1 MARKLCSII
10 SLSFLLLVVL
20 VFSSTCYAGVSVEI
34 LSAPPSASAGETIN
48 ITAKISSDEN
58 VNVNGS
64 VYSYIYI
71 YDQNT
76 KATSYA
82 NNKGWSE
89 NSHGFEI
96 GAGESKTISLT
107 NIIKKNVTSGE
118 YTYRIRFKG
127 SNKKDYDDDRNIT
140 ISAQTYQQL
149 TCEAEFIGEY
159 CKSGAIYQKY
169 RQNNCSQIE
178 KKIETCA
185 FGCDGRV
192 CKNST
197 NSTDKTIISNAT
209 TSNSTTTNYSAN
221 STTNNTNNTLASNN
235 TNSNNQTSNNRTTN
249 ASEQHLAE
257 QKTTQEAP
265 LPLDQPTESD
275 KPLVDIH
282 QISALFLLEKNLS
295 LIGLIVLLAVV
306 GVILWKI

>member
-1 MARKLCSII
+1 MARKLRFII
-10 SLSFLLLVVL
+10 SFSFLLLGVL
-20 VFSSTCYAGVSVEI
+20 VFSSTCYAKETLIKFYTGPEDNVTQGQTLKITGSV
-34 LSAPPSASAGETIN
+34 SAPVSKGCEVYVVIKRNSSSRWIEVEVIVDESLTQGETKN
-48 ITAKISSDEN
+48 YDLFWSVPSNAELGKYGVYAKTVVGGKRDSWSYPEFNVVKGNESSP
-58 VNVNGS
+58 
-64 VYSYIYI
+64 
-71 YDQNT
+71 QP
-76 KATSYA
+76 
-82 NNKGWSE
+82 
-89 NSHGFEI
+89 
-96 GAGESKTISLT
+96 
-107 NIIKKNVTSGE
+107 
-118 YTYRIRFKG
+118 
-127 SNKKDYDDDRNIT
+127 
-140 ISAQTYQQL
+140 
-149 TCEAEFIGEY
+149 TCEAKFIGEKY

-169 RQNNCSQIE
+169 RQNNCSQSE
-178 KKIETCA
+178 KKIKTCD
-185 FGCDGRV
+185 FGCDGGV

-249 ASEQHLAE
+249 ASEQHLTE

-275 KPLVDIH
+275 KPLVDSH